1 MKTIKYITAL
11 GLLAAT
17 SFAAQAADLYRTM
30 QVNLTDGTAVE
41 VSLSGAL
48 KAQFTA
54 ADMLLTDGT
63 TTDLTVPQTRI
74 KDIKFLNPA
83 GLNSVNAD
91 KPECLMV
98 NNTLTFFGLP
108 AGSKVDIW
116 TVDGRAVQSYTAEG
130 TTTVDLNGLAGG
142 IYLVKVNSNTLKIS
156 VK

>member
-1 MKTIKYITAL
+1 M
-11 GLLAAT
+11 
-17 SFAAQAADLYRTM
+17 
-30 QVNLTDGTAVE
+30 E

-91 KPECLMV
+91 KPECFMV

-108 AGSKVDIW
+108 AGSKVDVW